1 MRHVVIVGASLA
13 GISTA
18 RALRA
23 QGYDGAL
30 TLVGAEPHRPYD
42 RPPLSK
48 EFLTATIEEPELSL
62 EMPGEDLGITW
73 RLGTAAGSL
82 DAERLVLRLSD
93 GEELAADGIVLATG
107 AAPVPLPGTPQL
119 PGVHLLRTVDDARRL
134 RDDLRQGGRLVVV
147 GGGFIGS
154 EVASTG
160 RHLGLDVTVVEAADL
175 PLIAQLGPEMARV
188 VSGLHA
194 QHGTRLEC
202 GVGVAGLVTDA
213 DAAGAVTGVELVDG
227 RVLPADVVV
236 VGIGARP
243 VTAWLEGS
251 GLELAAGH
259 RGVVCDAAGA
269 TDRPGVVAVGDC
281 AAWYDEASGG
291 PARVEHWTA
300 AHERGP
306 LAAATLLGLDPPRL
320 RGGPAPYFWSDQYG
334 RRIQFAGLARP
345 ADEVAIEEGSID
357 EGSLLAVYR
366 RGGEPVAVL
375 GIDRPRPFTRWRRA
389 LGTPPVVSSTAVEH

>member
-1 MRHVVIVGASLA
+1 MRQVVVVGASLA

-48 EFLTATIEEPELSL
+48 EFLAASVEEPELSL

-73 RLGTAAGSL
+73 RLGATAGSL
-82 DAERLVLRLSD
+82 DPARTVVRLED
-93 GEELAADGIVLATG
+93 GDELAADGIVLATG
-107 AAPVPLPGTPQL
+107 AAPVPLPNTAGL
-119 PGVHLLRTVDDARRL
+119 SGVHLLRTIDDARTL
-134 RDDLRQGGRLVVV
+134 REALRPGGRLVVV

-154 EVASTG
+154 EIASTAG
-160 RHLGLDVTVVEAADL
+160 QLGLEVTVVEAAEL
-175 PLIAQLGPEMARV
+175 PLVLQLGPQMARV

-194 QHGTRLEC
+194 AHGTRLEC
-202 GVGVAGLVTDA
+202 GVGVAGLVSA
-213 DAAGAVTGVELVDG
+213 DGSGQGPVTGVELADG

-243 VTAWLEGS
+243 VTAWLDGS
-251 GLELAAGH
+251 GVELAPGH

-269 TDRPGVVAVGDC
+269 TSRPGVVAVGDC
-281 AAWYDEASGG
+281 SAWYDESSGG
-291 PARVEHWTA
+291 PVRVEHWTS

-306 LAAATLLGLDPPRL
+306 LAAATLLGLEPPRL
-320 RGGPAPYFWSDQYG
+320 RGGTAPYFWSDQYG
-334 RRIQFAGLARP
+334 ARIQFAGHARP
-345 ADEVAIEEGSID
+345 DDEVTIEEGSAE
-357 EGSLLAVYR
+357 EGSLLALYR

-389 LGTPPVVSSTAVEH
+389 LGAA